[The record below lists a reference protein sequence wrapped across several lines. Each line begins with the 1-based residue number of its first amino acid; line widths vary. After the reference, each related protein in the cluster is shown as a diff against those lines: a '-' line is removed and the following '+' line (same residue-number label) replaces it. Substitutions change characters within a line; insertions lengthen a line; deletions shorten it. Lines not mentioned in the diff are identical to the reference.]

1 VSRTQTNPSALIA
14 AHLVGRF
21 GRRRKKALRRPP
33 AWTPVKPQAVN
44 PEADWSTVFHAA
56 QPFSPYHVPLPVRM
70 GRAETDS
77 VPPQALGNLELI
89 KIPNFFHLTPPAI
102 QKHCEALKPLCTPWP
117 RKLPSL
123 PVKIETRNYVF
134 PGRSVRHE
142 GSRKVVLSVRK
153 LNEPF
158 SFALHTH
165 LPHCPVIVKVRIQDG
180 WFTCISPFVC

>member
-1 VSRTQTNPSALIA
+1 
-14 AHLVGRF
+14 
-21 GRRRKKALRRPP
+21 
-33 AWTPVKPQAVN
+33 VN

-102 QKHCEALKPLCTPWP
+102 QKHCEALKPLCTAWP

-142 GSRKVVLSVRK
+142 GSRKVVLSVKLGTLTLSERARK
-153 LNEPF
+153 KMIELAGSCYDETSDTIRLVGKRCPTREQNRDYVMYLLKVLYLESNKVEPWEGE
-158 SFALHTH
+158 LDQQT
-165 LPHCPVIVKVRIQDG
+165 Q
-180 WFTCISPFVC
+180 